1 MANPPLVSCVLRQ
14 PLAVCSC
21 VPLSSYLFY
30 LPPQPSSPHFLSS
43 ICPISLS
50 GLPFSPR
57 SFVKVERMVQSP
69 VEWSV
74 ADVVSYFTEAG
85 FPEQA
90 TAFRM
95 QVCVQLPPAATRA
108 QHCSTPLFS
117 LVSVPSVCL

>member
-1 MANPPLVSCVLRQ
+1 
-14 PLAVCSC
+14 
-21 VPLSSYLFY
+21 
-30 LPPQPSSPHFLSS
+30 
-43 ICPISLS
+43 
-50 GLPFSPR
+50 
-57 SFVKVERMVQSP
+57 MVQSP

-117 LVSVPSVCL
+117 LVSVPSVCLQTPPRSALAASFNLPAGFSASTSLLLGYIIRPLALFL